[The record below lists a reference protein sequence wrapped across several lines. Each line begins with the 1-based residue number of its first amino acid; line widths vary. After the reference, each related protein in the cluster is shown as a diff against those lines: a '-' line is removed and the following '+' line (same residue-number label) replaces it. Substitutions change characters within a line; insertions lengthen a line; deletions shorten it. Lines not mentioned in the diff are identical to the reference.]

1 MEQKK
6 LLLVAISVGLF
17 IVIVIGAAILAFS
30 PMADTAIAAAQPMP
44 AGMSNPILP
53 GQASQPAIVN
63 VSDYIKDGVQGLK
76 PAPEGAALTD
86 NTFHIKEAS
95 GTAAAEGGKTVI
107 TVEPKTAAGVPDTAP
122 AGKAFSAARPKAAP
136 AKTSAAVL
144 PKAPKSAPK
153 AKTQPKAQPKIY
165 DDYWVQA
172 GSFSA
177 ISRAEDVK
185 ETLAQKGIN
194 AIIENRDLE
203 GATYFRVRVGPY
215 ISQSEADYWLSLI
228 KSIDGFE
235 GSQVWQSRS
244 KR

>member
-44 AGMSNPILP
+44 AGMSNPIPP
-53 GQASQPAIVN
+53 GQASQPATVN
-63 VSDYIKDGVQGLK
+63 ASDYIKDGLQGLQI
-76 PAPEGAALTD
+76 APEGAALTD
-86 NTFHIKEAS
+86 NTFHIKETTS
-95 GTAAAEGGKTVI
+95 GTTAAEDGKTVI

-122 AGKAFSAARPKAAP
+122 AGKAPPAPRPKAVP
-136 AKTSAAVL
+136 AKTNAAAAV
-144 PKAPKSAPK
+144 PKASKPAP
-153 AKTQPKAQPKIY
+153 TAQPKLY

-177 ISRAEDVK
+177 MSRAEGVK

-194 AIIENRDLE
+194 AIIENRDFE

-235 GSQVWQSRS
+235 SSQVWQSRS